1 MAQIT
6 LKQVSKSYGDL
17 QVIPGV
23 DLQVEDGEFL
33 VFVGPSGCGKSTMLR
48 MLAGLESIT
57 SGEVLFDG
65 QRVNDV
71 GSSERGAAMVFQSY
85 ALYPHMT
92 VAENMGFALRMAG
105 HGKAERQQAVEE
117 VAQTLQL
124 THLLDRYPKQLSGGQ
139 RQRVAIGRAIV
150 RRPKVFLFDEPLS
163 NLDAAL
169 RVQMRIELARLH
181 EQLRTTMI
189 YVTHD
194 QTEAMTLGDRI
205 AVFSQGRIEQV
216 GAPMDLYRQPANRFV
231 AEFLGS
237 PKINVLDYRWDG
249 ATRQAR
255 FGASG
260 LGMDLGALRL
270 PEAALAQGTCLGW
283 RPESLQLCPPGE
295 GLPGQVEFIEQ
306 LGDVT
311 VVYVRSPAH
320 PELLAVKHSASQT
333 LALLSACCPP
343 KPVWCLTPRDSGWRL
358 DAGGPPAP
366 SAMANGGSGR
376 SVSLFDRLWRRRGR
390 RCNDRR
396 RRCCRPSV

>member
-1 MAQIT
+1 
-6 LKQVSKSYGDL
+6 
-17 QVIPGV
+17 
-23 DLQVEDGEFL
+23 
-33 VFVGPSGCGKSTMLR
+33 
-48 MLAGLESIT
+48 
-57 SGEVLFDG
+57 
-65 QRVNDV
+65 
-71 GSSERGAAMVFQSY
+71 
-85 ALYPHMT
+85 
-92 VAENMGFALRMAG
+92 
-105 HGKAERQQAVEE
+105 
-117 VAQTLQL
+117 
-124 THLLDRYPKQLSGGQ
+124 
-139 RQRVAIGRAIV
+139 
-150 RRPKVFLFDEPLS
+150 
-163 NLDAAL
+163 
-169 RVQMRIELARLH
+169 MRIELARLH

-333 LALLSACCPP
+333 LRTGDAVGLLPTEAGLVFDALGQRVA
-343 KPVWCLTPRDSGWRL
+343 
-358 DAGGPPAP
+358 A
-366 SAMANGGSGR
+366 
-376 SVSLFDRLWRRRGR
+376 
-390 RCNDRR
+390 
-396 RRCCRPSV
+396 

>member
-1 MAQIT
+1 MASIT
-6 LKQVSKSYGDL
+6 LQQISKSYGDV

-23 DLQVEDGEFL
+23 DLQVQDGEFL

-57 SGEVLFDG
+57 SGELQFDG
-65 QRVNDV
+65 QRVNEI
-71 GSSERGAAMVFQSY
+71 GSADRGAAMVFQSY

-105 HGKAERQQAVEE
+105 HSKAERQQAVEE

-205 AVFSQGRIEQV
+205 AVFNQGRIEQV

-237 PKINVLDYRWDG
+237 PKINVLDYRWDS
-249 ATRQAR
+249 TSRQAR
-255 FGASG
+255 FGQPG
-260 LGMDLGALRL
+260 LSMDLGDLRVS
-270 PEAALAQGTCLGW
+270 EAALAQGTCLGW
-283 RPESLQLCPPGE
+283 RPEALQLCPPGG

-320 PELLAVKHSASQT
+320 TELVAVKHSASLSLRT
-333 LALLSACCPP
+333 GDAVGLLPTEAGLVFNSQGQRV
-343 KPVWCLTPRDSGWRL
+343 PV
-358 DAGGPPAP
+358 
-366 SAMANGGSGR
+366 
-376 SVSLFDRLWRRRGR
+376 
-390 RCNDRR
+390 
-396 RRCCRPSV
+396 

>member
-1 MAQIT
+1 MARIE
-6 LKQVSKSYGDL
+6 LKQVSKSYGAV

-23 DLQVEDGEFL
+23 DLQVNDGEFL

-48 MLAGLESIT
+48 MLAGLEGIT
-57 SGEVLFDG
+57 SGELLFDG
-65 QRVNDV
+65 ERVNEV
-71 GSSERGAAMVFQSY
+71 SSADRGAAMVFQSY

-105 HGKAERQQAVEE
+105 QNKAQRQAAVEE
-117 VAQTLQL
+117 VARTLQL
-124 THLLDRYPKQLSGGQ
+124 TALLDRYPKQLSGGQ

-205 AVFSQGRIEQV
+205 AVFNQGRIEQV
-216 GAPMDLYRQPANRFV
+216 GAPMDLYREPANRFV

-237 PKINVLDYRWDG
+237 PKINILPCRWDSAAQQMQLG
-249 ATRQAR
+249 NGPSSWPAETL
-255 FGASG
+255 G
-260 LGMDLGALRL
+260 L
-270 PEAALAQGTCLGW
+270 PPAALAKAAQIGW
-283 RPESLQLCPPGE
+283 RPESLRLSEPNA
-295 GLPGQVEFIEQ
+295 GLPGQVEFVEK

-311 VVYVRSPAH
+311 IVYVRSPAH
-320 PELLAVKHSASQT
+320 TDLLVIKDNPTHHSPRTGDAVSIVPTQPG
-333 LALLSACCPP
+333 LLF
-343 KPVWCLTPRDSGWRL
+343 
-358 DAGGPPAP
+358 DAGGQ
-366 SAMANGGSGR
+366 R
-376 SVSLFDRLWRRRGR
+376 V
-390 RCNDRR
+390 
-396 RRCCRPSV
+396 